1 MNQAHSSK
9 SEQGLAPYY
18 YLWAYSNDTQNE
30 PDGWIRPF
38 SIVDTQQ
45 WHGERNK
52 KRTATRESFG
62 IIAEI
67 KFDHFSASLEGQ
79 FFLFFTAFE
88 VYDLRCAM

>member
-1 MNQAHSSK
+1 MRIDVFLGIDARLGRLLFSTVGSVDDYEDMNQAHSSK

-45 WHGERNK
+45 WHG
-52 KRTATRESFG
+52 
-62 IIAEI
+62 
-67 KFDHFSASLEGQ
+67 
-79 FFLFFTAFE
+79 
-88 VYDLRCAM
+88 

>member
-45 WHGERNK
+45 WHGKRK
-52 KRTATRESFG
+52 KKKNGQQQESLS
-62 IIAEI
+62 E
-67 KFDHFSASLEGQ
+67 
-79 FFLFFTAFE
+79 
-88 VYDLRCAM
+88 